1 MQKRTM
7 FSVLVA
13 SVCLIPFAGVSQA
26 YAQTAEEGQAGADTE
41 TTTEVAAAPTE
52 TSAADTEAPAEEA
65 PAEEAAPKEES
76 EVEKAFDK
84 NVIEETSKIDGK
96 GKFET
101 EYDKDS
107 NTFTVIATDDKA
119 TAASIKG
126 SGTGAVTALKKVITS
141 IDKGYAVKSLNLN
154 GQKMD
159 FNKEEI
165 QDLGS
170 DTIIQVVLAQLG
182 TELGQGDALKTTPL
196 KDLNGRSVKL
206 EGEIAKDLKSDSE
219 KLEFTARM
227 LSEEAAVDE
236 AFDKNAKAQIAG
248 INGKGNFS
256 IEYVVKGNQKG
267 ATLTVENEDAKVSD
281 VRGTGA
287 IVALS
292 DILYS
297 TDKGYVVKTLKIGDK
312 TVDLIDKDGK
322 QLALNDL
329 RLLVRSEIGNQIN
342 AQGLNVNSSK
352 TLSEFIGKD
361 VSLHV
366 GLARHAD
373 STKIYKR
380 DFFAN
385 VVAKKADPK
394 PDPKPDP
401 EPKPD
406 PKPVPEPTTP
416 SVTPEYTGFYDYN
429 SELEAEYTGFYSS
442 KSDTVSYEAKALKD
456 ILLADEPVET
466 SDWFEE
472 LAACSTVSVIEINPA
487 TGYALIECEG
497 LYGYAP
503 IDALDFDEYEVV
515 EIVSV
520 PKDAHLGLVKTN
532 GANLLLRSEANYS
545 SDYIYK
551 IPNKSFII
559 VKSVDKKSGFAK
571 VEYKGKEGYV
581 VAKWLKVFPKD
592 ADIVYI

>member
-13 SVCLIPFAGVSQA
+13 SACLIPFAGISQA

-206 EGEIAKDLKSDSE
+206 EGEIAKDLKLDSE

-329 RLLVRSEIGNQIN
+329 RLLVMSEIGNQIN

-394 PDPKPDP
+394 PDPKPD
-401 EPKPD
+401 PD

-472 LAACSTVSVIEINPA
+472 LAAGSTVSVIEINPA

-515 EIVSV
+515 ETVSV